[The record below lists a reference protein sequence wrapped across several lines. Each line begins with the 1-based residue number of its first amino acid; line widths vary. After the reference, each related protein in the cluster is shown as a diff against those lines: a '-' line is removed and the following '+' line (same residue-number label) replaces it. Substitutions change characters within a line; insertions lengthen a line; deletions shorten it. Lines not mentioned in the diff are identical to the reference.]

1 MTSPSGA
8 PDLVELEAM
17 PEALD
22 IDLMSRRLA
31 PFLAG
36 AGFPGDG
43 GSPHLSAARLVDCS
57 PGKRAVVAYDVAGA
71 ARPGPA
77 LIGKVYADS
86 QRSGQVH
93 RLLEQLYARAD
104 AGHRCRVPRPVAH
117 LPELG
122 MSVYAAAR
130 GRSLDSL
137 EGPERADGAA
147 AAAGWLASLHS
158 SSVHLDRRFDLAA
171 ERRDLVSWAQ
181 LVARHEPRAASAA
194 ARLLERIDALAD
206 QAPAPA
212 LVPIH
217 KDFHYQHVLFEEGR
231 AVVIDLDEARRG
243 DRALDVAHFAAN
255 LRLLAM
261 REQMPPGEKAQL
273 ESAFLETYAAATGYQ
288 PDGRHAFFR
297 AYTCLKIAKQLV
309 RGRGPRPAPGGDDRW
324 RQIEFIL
331 GEGLRRS

>member
-1 MTSPSGA
+1 VTSPPHV
-8 PDLVELEAM
+8 PDLVELESM
-17 PEALD
+17 SEALD

-36 AGFPGDG
+36 AGFPGDR

-57 PGKRAVVAYDVAGA
+57 PGKRAVVAYDVPGP

-86 QRSGQVH
+86 QRAGQVH
-93 RLLEQLYARAD
+93 RLLEALHARAA

-194 ARLLERIDALAD
+194 RRLLKRIDGLAGRLPEL
-206 QAPAPA
+206 AR
-212 LVPIH
+212 VPIH
-217 KDFHYQHVLFEEGR
+217 KDFHYQHVLIEEGQ
-231 AVVIDLDEARRG
+231 AVVIDLDEMRG
-243 DRALDVAHFAAN
+243 GDPALDVAHFGAN
-255 LRLLAM
+255 LRLLAT
-261 REQMPPGEKAQL
+261 REEMPPGELARL

-288 PDGRHAFFR
+288 PDARHDFFR
-297 AYTCLKIAKQLV
+297 AYTCLKLAKQLV
-309 RGRGPRPAPGGDDRW
+309 RGRGPRPAPGDDRW